1 MPGLVDRSESVFG
14 NSHQVASN
22 QDGPHEQL
30 AAVVARHLAHP
41 WRAPVAA
48 HTRAAFAEA
57 TDWRAAQGADRPLV
71 LDSGCGTGRSSVWL
85 AGHYP
90 EALVIGLDQS
100 GERLRRGHLRFDPLP
115 ANLLLLRAEAADFW
129 RLAVEAGWRVR
140 EHCLFYPNPWP
151 KSAHLRRRW
160 HGHPVFPVLLQLG
173 GQLRLRSNWPVYLE
187 EMRQALA
194 LAGVTASISPLPG
207 DVTPVTDFEE
217 KYLASEHPLGELLGN
232 LEARR
237 AR

>member
-1 MPGLVDRSESVFG
+1 MPGLVDGSEPVFG

-30 AAVVARHLAHP
+30 AAVVTRHLAHP

-57 TDWRAAQGADRPLV
+57 ACWRAAQGADRPLV

-85 AGHYP
+85 AGCDP

-100 GERLRRGHLRFDPLP
+100 GDRLRRGHLRFDPLP

-160 HGHPVFPVLLQLG
+160 HGHPVFPSLLQLG
-173 GQLRLRSNWPVYLE
+173 GRLRLRSNWPVYLE
-187 EMRQALA
+187 EMRLA
-194 LAGVTASISPLPG
+194 LAVAGRKATVTGLP
-207 DVTPVTDFEE
+207 DTLVPVTDFEE
-217 KYLASEHPLGELLGN
+217 KYHASAHPMGELLSH
-232 LEARR
+232 LEEQYN
-237 AR
+237 